1 MLRKYDP
8 MTNGGPWRACSGQ
21 HSVLSEV
28 EIKGVVKRIDLEFMF
43 GEENE

>member
-8 MTNGGPWRACSGQ
+8 RTKGGPWRVRAGR
-21 HSVLSEV
+21 HYVLPEV
-28 EIKGVVKRIDLEFMF
+28 ELKGVVKRIDLEFMF